1 SEYWRTLFDL
11 IPHLVRDRRLHARFA
26 ALMHSYYRE
35 VLRILGLEGLP
46 DNEADIVA
54 SLILSVLEGFA
65 LQRELMG
72 PRGFDLEERFALW
85 QSMLVPFVER
95 WTRSS
100 AEAGLSHVKPQ

>member
-1 SEYWRTLFDL
+1 
-11 IPHLVRDRRLHARFA
+11 
-26 ALMHSYYRE
+26 
-35 VLRILGLEGLP
+35 LP